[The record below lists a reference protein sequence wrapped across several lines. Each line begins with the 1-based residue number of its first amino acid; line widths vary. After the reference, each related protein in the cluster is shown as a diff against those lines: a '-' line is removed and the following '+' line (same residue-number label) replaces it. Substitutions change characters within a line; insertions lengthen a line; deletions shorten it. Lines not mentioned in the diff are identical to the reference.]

1 MSRSLIFSFILFY
14 TISLS
19 AQLRLDS
26 TQLIPEV
33 LVTAERQREMLV
45 PQRLSGKLLEGLS
58 TQSVADAIRYFSG
71 VQLKDYGGVGG
82 VKTVNIR
89 SMGSH
94 HVGVFYDGLQLG
106 NAQNGQIDLGRY
118 SLDNMEE
125 IALYAGQKSELLQSA
140 RDFGTSGS
148 IYLRSRRPRFEEGKL
163 YNLTTTFRTGSFGL
177 ANPSLL
183 WEQKLSP
190 RVSLSLNTEYIFAT
204 GKYRYRYKK
213 VYPSGEV
220 ANDTTATR
228 HNGQINSVRAEG
240 ALFGTFE
247 TGEWNA
253 KLYFYDSDRGIPGA
267 IVNNVFQRSER
278 QWDRSVFA
286 QGSFQKLVGDKYRLK
301 VNGKYAYDYTR
312 FLRDDPRL
320 LPLDNSYRQQEGY
333 VSMVQM
339 YSIQKWWE
347 WALASDFQWNT
358 LDANLRDFAYPTRFT
373 EMVSVST
380 RLKLGPLS
388 LQGSLLNTWV
398 QEKVASRKQAAASSN
413 RHIWSPALFAT
424 YKPLPEIGWSV
435 RAFFKHCFRM
445 PTFNDLYYT
454 EIGNTYLK
462 PETTRQY
469 NVGTTYE
476 KRFSSDW
483 FRSMQLQ
490 ADVYY
495 NDVKNKIIA
504 YPKGGSQFRWTMLNL
519 GTVKIKGVEVSP
531 RMEMAF
537 GKVGASLQ
545 LNYTWQQARDFTDPS
560 EDYYK
565 DQIPY
570 IPLHSGSAI
579 SAFNWKEWQLNYS
592 FIYVGERYKRSANE
606 PEFYVQPWYTS
617 DLSVSRRLRT
627 GTLRWLLTG
636 EVNNLLNQQYEVV
649 EGYPMPGINFKLII
663 RLMI

>member
-1 MSRSLIFSFILFY
+1 MSRSFVFSFIFFH
-14 TISLS
+14 TIALS

-148 IYLRSRRPRFEEGKL
+148 IYLRSRRPRFEADKS

-177 ANPSLL
+177 ANPSVL

-213 VYPSGEV
+213 VYPSGEI

-278 QWDRSVFA
+278 QWDRSFFA

-301 VNGKYAYDYTR
+301 VNGKYAHDYTR

-339 YSIQKWWE
+339 YSIWKWWE
-347 WALASDFQWNT
+347 WAVASDFQWNT

-373 EMVSVST
+373 EMISVAT
-380 RLKLGPLS
+380 RLKLGTLS

-398 QEKVASRKQAAASSN
+398 QEKVESRKQSAASPN

-424 YKPLPEIGWSV
+424 YTPLPKIGWSV

-454 EIGNTYLK
+454 EIGNSYLK

-476 KRFSSDW
+476 KRFSSGW
-483 FRSMQLQ
+483 LRRVQLQ
-490 ADVYY
+490 GDAYY

-519 GTVKIKGVEVSP
+519 GTVRIKGVEVSP
-531 RMEMAF
+531 QMEMAF
-537 GKVGASLQ
+537 GQVGASLQ

-579 SAFNWKEWQLNYS
+579 SALTWKEWQLNYS

-617 DLSVSRRLRT
+617 DLSVSRRLQT
-627 GTLRWLLTG
+627 GTLRWLVTG

>member
-1 MSRSLIFSFILFY
+1 MSRSFVFSFIFFH
-14 TISLS
+14 TIALS

-148 IYLRSRRPRFEEGKL
+148 IYLRSRRPRFEADKS

-177 ANPSLL
+177 ANPSVL

-213 VYPSGEV
+213 VYPSGEI

-267 IVNNVFQRSER
+267 IVNNVFQR
-278 QWDRSVFA
+278 
-286 QGSFQKLVGDKYRLK
+286 
-301 VNGKYAYDYTR
+301 
-312 FLRDDPRL
+312 
-320 LPLDNSYRQQEGY
+320 
-333 VSMVQM
+333 
-339 YSIQKWWE
+339 
-347 WALASDFQWNT
+347 
-358 LDANLRDFAYPTRFT
+358 
-373 EMVSVST
+373 
-380 RLKLGPLS
+380 
-388 LQGSLLNTWV
+388 
-398 QEKVASRKQAAASSN
+398 
-413 RHIWSPALFAT
+413 
-424 YKPLPEIGWSV
+424 
-435 RAFFKHCFRM
+435 
-445 PTFNDLYYT
+445 
-454 EIGNTYLK
+454 
-462 PETTRQY
+462 
-469 NVGTTYE
+469 
-476 KRFSSDW
+476 
-483 FRSMQLQ
+483 
-490 ADVYY
+490 
-495 NDVKNKIIA
+495 
-504 YPKGGSQFRWTMLNL
+504 
-519 GTVKIKGVEVSP
+519 
-531 RMEMAF
+531 
-537 GKVGASLQ
+537 
-545 LNYTWQQARDFTDPS
+545 
-560 EDYYK
+560 
-565 DQIPY
+565 
-570 IPLHSGSAI
+570 
-579 SAFNWKEWQLNYS
+579 
-592 FIYVGERYKRSANE
+592 
-606 PEFYVQPWYTS
+606 
-617 DLSVSRRLRT
+617 
-627 GTLRWLLTG
+627 
-636 EVNNLLNQQYEVV
+636 
-649 EGYPMPGINFKLII
+649 
-663 RLMI
+663 